1 MPAKITSLNKI
12 PFTQSKFLNFLQKD
26 HSRFFQENILKIS
39 NSKEPFAGFCYG
51 ASVKFLHYSDKGL
64 EQDYID
70 IYNKYLDNVKTNNA
84 MIQKKRSDLSMVSVA
99 DYKKYTE
106 KKHVIKQGNQ
116 LLKEI
121 FDIHKLQ
128 HKSANNNRLAQP
140 IPLSSPI
147 LREPNFFKLIDLALD
162 ENLKNWVCAE
172 NRMQKT
178 TIASML
184 LEKKDYAKNLYTLNS
199 TDVSSPKTNI
209 QKETYSLINSTNNTE
224 SNQQRINRLILS
236 MYIETHEKIENEWA
250 DINKKQN
257 LSTNTRLHD
266 VKNRITKLDDLIKF
280 IKTDKNQNHIILS
293 PNHACAIN
301 IKKNTKSET
310 YQFFD
315 PNEGIYKSNNFDEF
329 TCFLKNFMD
338 KHKEYEFIKDS
349 DSNYQISFV
358 KLNRINPISNNYN
371 KKKVFDSNL
380 KINKL
385 LALDNF
391 EVKFKRKSFKNLIPK
406 NETYR
411 IVHRNFDKKSH
422 LVTLAFHYTQSNN
435 KKQKTIYSSN
445 IATPI
450 LHQVIQSNLEILKK
464 TDEDIFIDKKGNI
477 YPIAPGISMGNF
489 NLNTDPS
496 VMFGSRTLN
505 NQASILS

>member
-1 MPAKITSLNKI
+1 MPTQINSLNKI

-26 HSRFFQENILKIS
+26 NSKFFQENILKIT
-39 NSKEPFAGFCYG
+39 NSKEPFLGFCYG

-64 EQDYID
+64 EQDYIN
-70 IYNKYLDNVKTNNA
+70 IYNKYFDDVKTNDT
-84 MIQKKRSDLSMVSVA
+84 MIAKKRSDLAMASVS

-106 KKHVIKQGNQ
+106 KKHIIKQGNQ

-121 FDIHKLQ
+121 FDIQKLRYN
-128 HKSANNNRLAQP
+128 STNNYNLSLH

-147 LREPNFFKLIDLALD
+147 FKEKSLLKLIELALD
-162 ENLKNWVCAE
+162 ENIKWCVDKE
-172 NRMQKT
+172 YRMFKI
-178 TIASML
+178 TIAPLISDNIKCT
-184 LEKKDYAKNLYTLNS
+184 KKIYSLNS
-199 TDVSSPKTNI
+199 SKISSPDTDT
-209 QKETYSLINSTNNTE
+209 QKDACGIIE
-224 SNQQRINRLILS
+224 S
-236 MYIETHEKIENEWA
+236 A
-250 DINKKQN
+250 INKKTHQMRINSLLDLMLISTSENIEKSWLDTNSQQN
-257 LSTNTRLHD
+257 LTPSIKIQD
-266 VKNRITKLDDLIKF
+266 EYEEITKLNDFMDAIRECKDD
-280 IKTDKNQNHIILS
+280 NQNYIFLS

-301 IKKNTKSET
+301 IKKNKQIES

-315 PNEGIYKSNNFDEF
+315 PNEGIYQSDNFDDF
-329 TCFLKNFMD
+329 TYFLRSFMD

-349 DSNYQISFV
+349 DSNYQLSFV
-358 KLNRINPISNNYN
+358 KLNRINPTSNNHN

-406 NETYR
+406 NKTYR

-422 LVTLAFHYTQSNN
+422 LVTLAFHYTKSNN
-435 KKQKTIYSSN
+435 DKQKTIYSSN

-450 LHQVIQSNLEILKK
+450 LHQVIQSNLALLKK

-477 YPIAPGISMGNF
+477 YPVAPDISMGNF

-496 VMFGSRTLN
+496 VMFGTRTLN
-505 NQASILS
+505 NQV